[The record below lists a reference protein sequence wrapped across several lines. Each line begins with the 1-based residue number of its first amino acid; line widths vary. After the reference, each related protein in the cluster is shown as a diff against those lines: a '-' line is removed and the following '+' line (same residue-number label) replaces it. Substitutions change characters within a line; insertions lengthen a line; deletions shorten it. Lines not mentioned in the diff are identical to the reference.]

1 MARAANSSTAT
12 ARLLRTDTPALEVV
26 AAVLH
31 DGAGR
36 VLVTQRPIGK
46 PLAGFWE
53 FPGGKLE
60 PGESQVQCLVRELH
74 EELGIEVLPRDC
86 TPLMQLEHRYP
97 ERLVRLHVWNISQHA
112 GNPTGREGQALRWL
126 APTELGSVPLLPA
139 DDPIV
144 KCLLDGA
151 GTGTMKA

>member
-1 MARAANSSTAT
+1 MALAANTSNAT
-12 ARLLRTDTPALEVV
+12 VPLLTTDTPPLDVV

-31 DGAGR
+31 DDAGH

-60 PGESQVQCLVRELH
+60 AGESQVQCLVRELH

-86 TPLMQLEHRYP
+86 TPLMQLEHCYP
-97 ERLVRLHVWNISQHA
+97 ERLVRLHVWNIAQHT
-112 GNPTGREGQALRWL
+112 GSPTGREGQALRWL
-126 APTELGSVPLLPA
+126 APTELGSVQLLPA
-139 DDPIV
+139 DEPIV
-144 KCLLDGA
+144 KYLLDGA
-151 GTGTMKA
+151 GADTMKA